1 MFLMGTTSRLTRFT
15 RAGQAPF
22 PLFRIKRPRRQAD
35 AGCMKVLERVRASR
49 NVRLFL
55 NISYAVVA
63 VVLAVVT
70 ARHFASTGWP
80 LAHADLQL
88 VAVSGVLFLL
98 GYAFKAVGWHRL
110 FAPHE
115 RPHAIALAAA
125 GGAASVTGAALPGRF
140 DDAVRVAV
148 VRKYPGCGDARVGT
162 LCLSLFMLG
171 LVDTVALMP
180 FASAAAATS
189 DGTALRW
196 ALGVVAFAGVGAAV
210 LMTSL
215 PRLTTSGRL
224 IRYRFVRWASE
235 RLTAP
240 RDAWAATALVLASWL
255 VRGLALL
262 VLLGALGIGVSFPIA
277 LAFLCGAAASG
288 ALPIAPAGAATQA
301 GAGAA
306 ILIASGVAATQAIA
320 FAVAAQAILILAG
333 AAVLVFAAAWTGG
346 SRLAVRRLAA

>member
-1 MFLMGTTSRLTRFT
+1 MLLMETFSRFIPFT
-15 RAGQAPF
+15 RPGQERF
-22 PLFRIKRPRRQAD
+22 PLFSIKQPSGHAD
-35 AGCMKVLERVRASR
+35 GPFMKALERVRASR
-49 NVRLFL
+49 SMRLFL
-55 NISYAVVA
+55 NVSYAVVA
-63 VVLAVVT
+63 VVVAVFT
-70 ARHFASTGWP
+70 ARHFASTEWP

-88 VAVSGVLFLL
+88 VGVSGFLFVLA
-98 GYAFKAVGWHRL
+98 YAFKAIGWHRL

-125 GGAASVTGAALPGRF
+125 GGAACVTGAALPGRF

-148 VRKYPGCGDARVGT
+148 VRRYPGCSDARVGT

-189 DGTALRW
+189 DGTAVRW
-196 ALGVVAFAGVGAAV
+196 ALGVVAFAGIGAAV

-240 RDAWAATALVLASWL
+240 RDAWAACALVLASWL

-306 ILIASGVAATQAIA
+306 ILIASGVAATQAVA
-320 FAVAAQAILILAG
+320 FAVAAQALLILAG
-333 AAVLVFAAAWTGG
+333 AAVIVFAGVWTGG